1 MLAIKVAQP
10 VLPGLMHHMFIGP
23 NDAAWIKAVRE
34 LGQDQQFYVSAFWER
49 SPEAE
54 EGSVSQ
60 LANLRGLACH
70 VSVHVL
76 RGLLTRIVSRMQHFP
91 LPAVTI

>member
-54 EGSVSQ
+54 EGSVS
-60 LANLRGLACH
+60 LACEL
-70 VSVHVL
+70 V
-76 RGLLTRIVSRMQHFP
+76 RIRPSYAYMR
-91 LPAVTI
+91 L